1 MTKFKPILTVTLNPA
16 IDKSAEIRHFYV
28 NAENRATKVIATA
41 GGKGINVSRA
51 LASLGVKS
59 ICAGF
64 AGGASGQNLLRSL
77 LLEGLEHNFVFI
89 QGETRVNLTVRDQKS
104 GRVTRILEP
113 GPVIDKKDLA
123 SFRHKYQR
131 LVTQSDWVVLSGST
145 IGGTPVDFYRELVTL
160 GRKAANKV
168 IVDTSAGDLLAA
180 LKGKP
185 YLVKVNRQEAQS
197 VLKSPL
203 RNRKQLRNALKKLLS
218 LGSQRVIISLGAQG
232 AVATDG
238 KIFCCAMCPKVKVLN
253 TIGSGDALTAG
264 FVYAFSQGSRF
275 CDALAFGVAAGTANT
290 LTSVPG
296 DLDRSQ
302 LGGILQKVIVKDF

>member
-1 MTKFKPILTVTLNPA
+1 MIKFKPILTVTLNPA
-16 IDKSAEIRHFYV
+16 IDKSAEIRHFCA
-28 NAENRATKVIATA
+28 NTENRATKIITTA

-51 LASLGVKS
+51 LASLGLKS

-89 QGETRVNLTVRDQKS
+89 QGETRVNLTVRDPKS
-104 GRVTRILEP
+104 GRLTRILEP
-113 GPVIDKKDLA
+113 GPVIDKKDLV

-131 LVTQSDWVVLSGST
+131 LVKQSDWVVLSGRG
-145 IGGTPVDFYRELVTL
+145 IGGTPADFYRELVTL
-160 GRKAANKV
+160 GRKAASKV

-185 YLVKVNRQEAQS
+185 YLVKVNREEAQS

-203 RNRKQLRNALKKLLS
+203 RNRLQLRNALKKLLS
-218 LGSQRVIISLGAQG
+218 LGSQQVIITLGAQG

-238 KIFCCAMCPKVKVLN
+238 KIFCYAICPKVKVRN
-253 TIGSGDALTAG
+253 TIGLGDALTAG
-264 FVYAFSQGSRF
+264 CVCALSQNSSFR
-275 CDALAFGVAAGTANT
+275 DALAFGVAAGTANA
-290 LTSVPG
+290 LASVPG
-296 DLDRSQ
+296 ELDRSQ